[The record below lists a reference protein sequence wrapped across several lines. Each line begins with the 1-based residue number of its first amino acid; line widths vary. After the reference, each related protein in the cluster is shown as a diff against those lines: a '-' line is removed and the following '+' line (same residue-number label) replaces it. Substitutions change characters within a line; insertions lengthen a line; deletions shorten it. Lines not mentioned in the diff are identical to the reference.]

1 MEVAP
6 LIRAF
11 DIVTSWPTIG
21 WILFGLLFGTVIGM
35 IPGLGP
41 NLGMAV
47 VLPLTIKIDG
57 ISAVLLL
64 ISIYSGAMYGGSV
77 AAILINAPGTAAA
90 AATTFDGYPMSRQGR
105 ARDAL
110 SISAISSAFGGAFTI
125 LLLIFLSPLLVFIVL
140 LFGSPEYFLI
150 AILGLALITI
160 VAEGSMVKGLTA
172 GAFGLLLTSIGL
184 PVMTAEPRYTLGLY
198 ELYNGIHFVVALIGV
213 FAIGEMIKL
222 ANEQEGKI
230 AQGDIEVEGSV
241 LTGAKEVIYNPVTTI
256 KSALIGGLIGA
267 IPGAGASI
275 SNFISYGEA
284 MRSNNEEG
292 TFGNGD
298 PKGVIASEAAN
309 NGTVSGSLIP
319 TLSFGIPG
327 SGSMAVLLGGLLM
340 HGIRP
345 GPDLFTTNLYVTQSI
360 FLALLL
366 GNIVILVAGVLLFT
380 RAGIITRIDT
390 TYIIPLV
397 IIFAVLGSFSLR
409 GNWFDV
415 LSVFAFGVLGFYM
428 SKHDYSI
435 IALVLG
441 IVLGTIVEEN
451 LYRSMQLSGD
461 IPVFFTRPLSIVLIV
476 AILAI
481 LFAPVIKNRWGR
493 REATS

>member
-1 MEVAP
+1 MIEVAP
-6 LIRAF
+6 LARAF
-11 DIVTSWPTIG
+11 DIVTSWPTFG
-21 WILFGLLFGTVIGM
+21 WIMFGLVFGTVIGM

-47 VLPLTIKIDG
+47 VLPLTVQIEG
-57 ISAVLLL
+57 IAAILLL
-64 ISIYSGAMYGGSV
+64 VSIYSGAMYGGSV

-90 AATTFDGYPMSRQGR
+90 AATTFDGYPMSRKGR

-125 LLLIFLSPLLVFIVL
+125 VILIFLSPVLVFIVL

-150 AILGLALITI
+150 AVLGLALITI
-160 VAEGSMVKGLTA
+160 VSEGSMVKGLTA
-172 GAFGLLLTSIGL
+172 GSFGLLLTSIGL
-184 PVMTAEPRYTLGLY
+184 PVMTAEPRYTFGY
-198 ELYNGIHFVVALIGV
+198 FTLYNGISFVVALIGV
-213 FAIGEMIKL
+213 FAIGEMVKL
-222 ANEQEGKI
+222 ANEQGVI
-230 AQGDIEVEGSV
+230 AQSDVEVEGS
-241 LTGAKEVIYNPVTTI
+241 LRSGAKEVLKNPVTTV

-284 MRSNNEEG
+284 MRASDAEDGFGEG
-292 TFGNGD
+292 N

-360 FLALLL
+360 FLALLV
-366 GNIVILVAGVLLFT
+366 GNLVILVAGLLLFT

-390 TYIIPLV
+390 TYIIPIV
-397 IIFAVLGSFSLR
+397 ICFAVLGSYGLR
-409 GNWFDV
+409 NNWFDV
-415 LSVFAFGVLGFYM
+415 ISVFAFGVLGYYM

-451 LYRSMQLSGD
+451 LYRSMQLSGEV
-461 IPVFFTRPLSIVLIV
+461 PVFLTRPLSMLLIV
-476 AILAI
+476 AILVI
-481 LFAPVIKNRWGR
+481 LLGPVIKNRWGGQKG
-493 REATS
+493 TT